1 MKTINSG
8 WMKVLWSSLNINRV
22 LLENVH
28 STLQLLQ
35 GIRNI
40 LTLGIKVMREE

>member
-28 STLQLLQ
+28 NINRVLLENVHTNCNPYK
-35 GIRNI
+35 G
-40 LTLGIKVMREE
+40 